1 MPSHSLTEIRTL
13 VAATVAVSV
22 LVHGGLLHPIYVIFL
37 QDAIFTVKKL
47 PQLWRLISPF
57 LLTGPKF
64 GLLMDPYF
72 LYTYGSG
79 LERGSPRFTE
89 PGSFFIYNVFVMLFI
104 LVRPGP
110 LLFSIMSILFSSMP
124 ASVGVLLYMTRP
136 SNYLPAQF
144 T

>member
-1 MPSHSLTEIRTL
+1 M
-13 VAATVAVSV
+13 
-22 LVHGGLLHPIYVIFL
+22 LVHGGFLSPYYVVFL
-37 QDAIFTVKKL
+37 KDTIFTVKRL
-47 PQLWRLISPF
+47 PEIWRLITPF

-89 PGSFFIYNVFVMLFI
+89 PGSFFVYNAFVMSFI
-104 LVRPGP
+104 LVRSLPCHQHP
-110 LLFSIMSILFSSMP
+110 
-124 ASVGVLLYMTRP
+124 P
-136 SNYLPAQF
+136 STSN

>member
-1 MPSHSLTEIRTL
+1 M
-13 VAATVAVSV
+13 
-22 LVHGGLLHPIYVIFL
+22 HGGFLHAYHVVFL
-37 QDAIFTVKKL
+37 RESIFTVSRL
-47 PQLWRLISPF
+47 PQLWRLVSPF

-89 PGSFFIYNVFVMLFI
+89 LGSFFVYNVFVMAFI
-104 LVRPGP
+104 LVSVPCS
-110 LLFSIMSILFSSMP
+110 SISISLQSCISFVTASMP
-124 ASVGVLLYMTRP
+124 FAYRHEP

-144 T
+144 F